1 MSILQDVSHVT
12 GNSETE
18 CFILL
23 CMQSCK
29 AEFTLNQE
37 GAAKDNVCMAYT
49 APVEDEGDYDGTSD
63 MSK

>member
-1 MSILQDVSHVT
+1 
-12 GNSETE
+12 
-18 CFILL
+18 
-23 CMQSCK
+23 MQSCD

-49 APVEDEGDYDGTSD
+49 AHVEDEGDYDGTSD